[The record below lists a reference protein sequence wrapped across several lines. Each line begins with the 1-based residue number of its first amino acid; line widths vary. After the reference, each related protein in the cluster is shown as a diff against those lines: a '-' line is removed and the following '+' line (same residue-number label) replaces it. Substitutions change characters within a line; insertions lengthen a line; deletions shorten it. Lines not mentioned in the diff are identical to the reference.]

1 LPERK
6 DDPVR
11 EEENSRE
18 APGQPE
24 DTQADGTGTE
34 GLMEELQ
41 KLMEE
46 NRDLFQQV
54 LRKQADF
61 ENYRKRVA
69 RERAAWREDLLGDFI
84 KKMLPL
90 LDNLERALT
99 SSVKEEEKGLKKGLE
114 MVYQQFLALLKEEG
128 VEEIVCRGEAFDP
141 HIHEAVMVVDSEA
154 GENTVVDE
162 LQKGYR
168 LGDRILRCSMVTVSK

>member
-1 LPERK
+1 V
-6 DDPVR
+6 DDPGR
-11 EEENSRE
+11 DEEDNRE
-18 APGQPE
+18 AARPPE
-24 DTQADGTGTE
+24 EKQAGGTGGE
-34 GLMEELQ
+34 DLLQELERL
-41 KLMEE
+41 KEE

-61 ENYRKRVA
+61 ENYRKRMA

-90 LDNLERALT
+90 LDNLERALK
-99 SSVKEEEKGLKKGLE
+99 SSEEGEKGLKTGLE

-128 VEEIVCRGEAFDP
+128 AEEIVCRGEAFDP
-141 HIHEAVMVVDSEA
+141 HIHEAVMVVDSGDE
-154 GENTVVDE
+154 ENTVVDE

-168 LGDRILRCSMVTVSK
+168 LGERILRCSMVTVSK